1 MSWLR
6 ETDGMDD
13 ARTVLTAFI
22 LTLVGFKVVTSIMV
36 LYFFPSLHALV
47 LVIALSSMWV
57 IGGVIYGGIYSRV
70 KLRLLRARAKRN
82 KLLHQE
88 WHVD

>member
-6 ETDGMDD
+6 QTDGMDD